1 MKVFQKIVLQ
11 IFIILIPSLALCE
24 TVSYCSIEELY
35 NTVPANFTCSYSTKW
50 RSIDINA
57 PVFMPYLKNQPIVR
71 LAKAQAPSSVTS
83 TWPENAQFIMD
94 KKTQAAPW
102 ARFTIECNF
111 PNPYQGINLKK
122 RSVLLKPWDDPI
134 AEDSNITPSEATIL
148 ANDLIG
154 KCLANME
161 FNEFN
166 IVGIQAN
173 SAYYHYDD
181 HREEYL
187 EKLTETGF
195 YSIGARQQ
203 FLGATL
209 YNRGNYYWESGR
221 KNGDLYIPTCGIGA
235 SIYSED
241 QYRII
246 FELFQML
253 EVIQYDIP
261 LASWTVIENTINQFV
276 NSGNIRD
283 IVSITYK
290 DLGLFNAPD
299 KEYEYFAAPYWE
311 IGCMWANSGKDKQP
325 YYAEPVAILL
335 NAQTGELLNPMS
347 TAVDRNTLSSIL
359 TWDDLKK

>member
-1 MKVFQKIVLQ
+1 MKRI
-11 IFIILIPSLALCE
+11 LALTLAALLICGAA
-24 TVSYCSIEELY
+24 SAQAEEHCNIVELRQQ
-35 NTVPANFTCSYSTKW
+35 TPERLTCSYETK
-50 RSIDINA
+50 RGRVDVDA
-57 PVFMPYLKNQPIVR
+57 PIFVPDLQAQPVLR
-71 LAKAQAPSSVTS
+71 LAKAPQPSLDDAV
-83 TWPENAQFIMD
+83 WPVNAQFIMD
-94 KKTQAAPW
+94 RKTQAAPW

-111 PNPYQGINLKK
+111 PNPYLGIDLQKH
-122 RSVLLKPWDDPI
+122 SVLLKPWNDPI
-134 AEDSNITPSEATIL
+134 AEDSDMTPSEATIL
-148 ANDLIG
+148 ASDLIG

-161 FNEFN
+161 FNEFY
-166 IVGIQAN
+166 IYGIQAN

-203 FLGATL
+203 FMGATL

-241 QYRII
+241 QYQLT

-299 KEYEYFAAPYWE
+299 KEYEYFAAPYWD
-311 IGCMWANSGKDKQP
+311 IDCLWANSGKDKQP
-325 YYAEPVAILL
+325 YYAEPVTIQL

>member
-1 MKVFQKIVLQ
+1 MKRIIALTLAALLLCGAVFAQA
-11 IFIILIPSLALCE
+11 SE
-24 TVSYCSIEELY
+24 YCTIAELRQQ
-35 NTVPANFTCSYSTKW
+35 TPERLTCSYETK
-50 RSIDINA
+50 RGRIDVDA
-57 PVFMPYLKNQPIVR
+57 PIFVPDLQAQPVVR
-71 LAKAQAPSSVTS
+71 LAKAPLPSLDNAV
-83 TWPENAQFIMD
+83 WPENAQFIVD

-111 PNPYQGINLKK
+111 PNPYLGIDLQKH
-122 RSVLLKPWDDPI
+122 SVLLKPWNDPI
-134 AEDSNITPSEATIL
+134 AEDSDMTPSEATIL
-148 ANDLIG
+148 ASDLIG

-161 FNEFN
+161 FNAFN
-166 IVGIQAN
+166 IVGIQAH

-203 FLGATL
+203 FMGATL

-235 SIYSED
+235 RIYSED

-253 EVIQYDIP
+253 EVIQDDIP
-261 LASWTVIENTINQFV
+261 LAPWSAVQHTIDQLVEN
-276 NSGNIRD
+276 GNIREL
-283 IVSITYK
+283 ISIDYR

-299 KEYEYFAAPYWE
+299 APQEYFAAPYWE
-311 IGCMWANSGKDKQP
+311 IQCLWAASGKAKNP
-325 YYAEPVAILL
+325 VYAEPVAIQL
-335 NAQTGELLNPMS
+335 NAQTGALLDPMS
-347 TAVDRNTLSSIL
+347 TAADRNTCTTLQ
-359 TWDDLKK
+359 TWDQVQ